1 MLMKFII
8 DNNLTKEKNM
18 IFIYSLIV
26 VTIFSLILAE
36 NIKKNPKIYYCLATV
51 ISASTIAFELYK
63 MFYKIKLSGFIN
75 QVERAS
81 AKGIIAISFFI
92 LVMYAGA
99 LIPKWNITRK
109 LMSIRAELA
118 IIASILML
126 SHGIVYLISFIINTV
141 PKLINGQDVKMISL
155 TISIVGILA
164 FILMIPLFITSFKKI
179 RKTIKPKAW
188 KKLQTWAYLFYV
200 LAYVHIVFI
209 LMKAKNPDW
218 IKNISY
224 TFVFGAYLVL
234 RLIRYRNIKKR

>member
-1 MLMKFII
+1 MKFII
-8 DNNLTKEKNM
+8 NNNLTKEKNM
-18 IFIYSLIV
+18 IFIYSLMV

-36 NIKKNPKIYYCLATV
+36 NIKKNPKIYYCIATL
-51 ISASTIAFELYK
+51 ITGSTIGFELYRLFSK
-63 MFYKIKLSGFIN
+63 VKLTGVVN
-75 QVERAS
+75 QLERAS
-81 AKGIIAISFFI
+81 ARGIIAIAFFI

-99 LIPKWNITRK
+99 LIPKWKVTRK

-126 SHGIVYLISFIINTV
+126 AHGVVYLVSFIINTL
-141 PKLINGQDVKMISL
+141 PKLISGQDVKMISIA
-155 TISIVGILA
+155 ISIVGILA
-164 FILMIPLFITSFKKI
+164 FILMIPLFITSLKKI

-234 RLIRYRNIKKR
+234 RLIRYRNSKKR